1 MELRKY
7 NPIAT
12 TAEKWDWYTE
22 VYAWRIVRGVASPD
36 DKNCP
41 VDPKGQWHNPLL
53 IQAEVSRLRR
63 IIAAER
69 YRHAE
74 AESRDPDVQAQNQR
88 YARAAAWRAGKLDE
102 YDAIHHPERLAE
114 RRRTAPK
121 PEAPIT
127 ASDLGVTA
135 SPSDTGGLQ
144 HVADALPERAA
155 E

>member
-22 VYAWRIVRGVASPD
+22 VYAWRIVGGFASPD
-36 DKNCP
+36 DTSCP
-41 VDPKGQWHNPLL
+41 VDPKGQWYNPLL
-53 IQAEVSRLRR
+53 IHAEVSRLRR

-69 YRHAE
+69 YQHAE

-88 YARAAAWRAGKLDE
+88 YARAKAWREGRLDE
-102 YDAIHHPERLAE
+102 YDAVHHPERLAE
-114 RRRTAPK
+114 RRRRAAASEP
-121 PEAPIT
+121 PIT
-127 ASDLGVTA
+127 AGDLGVTA
-135 SPSDTGGLQ
+135 SPSDTGALQ
-144 HVADALPERAA
+144 HVANAMPDRAA